1 MYIYIDTIKIVK
13 SIMLIGLNNFFKF
26 KDISREELDQVLH
39 GNLQAPLLTYIR
51 VADSLNMSLG
61 DLVFIQYDEE
71 RTITINGIIKDD
83 TPIPY

>member
-1 MYIYIDTIKIVK
+1 
-13 SIMLIGLNNFFKF
+13 MLIGLNNFFKF

>member
-1 MYIYIDTIKIVK
+1 MYIYIDTLKIVK
-13 SIMLIGLNNFFKF
+13 SIMLIGQNNFFKF